1 MCTDG
6 QKMSHKILLNVKL
19 NKFNI
24 LRLFVKDILRLNAAE
39 MSKLRLDKFWNV
51 G

>member
-6 QKMSHKILLNVKL
+6 QKMSDKIMLNVKSY
-19 NKFNI
+19 KFNI
-24 LRLFVKDILRLNAAE
+24 FCLIVKDMFRLNAAE
-39 MSKLRLDKFWNV
+39 MSKLRLDKFWNI